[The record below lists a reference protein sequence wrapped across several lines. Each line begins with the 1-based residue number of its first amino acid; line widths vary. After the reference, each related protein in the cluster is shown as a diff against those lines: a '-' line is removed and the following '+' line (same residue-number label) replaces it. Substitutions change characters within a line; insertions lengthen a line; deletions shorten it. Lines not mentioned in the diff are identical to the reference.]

1 MTDQTIGAV
10 ILMLA
15 GACFAPLALHRE
27 PVARAADQELV
38 AYIPPIP
45 TERPTPTP
53 RPTAT
58 PTPSPTPTEAP
69 TATPEPTKA
78 AVMMLT
84 VAPEDAVIVDGEELQ
99 LVYMTCYLPTGNN
112 CADGTPPHPGVCASA
127 PWRIGQDCILYHKNT
142 LEVITRLE
150 CRDTGGH
157 PMLQNGMAI
166 DVFQWTMD
174 DAWEWIGMY
183 GDHVYIKWVPREE

>member
-1 MTDQTIGAV
+1 MTDRTIGAV

-15 GACFAPLALHRE
+15 GACFMPIALHGE
-27 PVARAADQELV
+27 PVEQTAAEVELMAFV
-38 AYIPPIP
+38 
-45 TERPTPTP
+45 PTPTP
-53 RPTAT
+53 TPSPSPTPTAT
-58 PTPSPTPTEAP
+58 PTPTPTEAP
-69 TATPEPTKA
+69 TATPEPTE
-78 AVMMLT
+78 AVMPVVDLPQ
-84 VAPEDAVIVDGEELQ
+84 PETADGLQ

-127 PWRIGQDCILYHKNT
+127 PWRIGQDCILYHKDT

-157 PMLQNGMAI
+157 QMLQNGTAI

-183 GDHVYIKWVPREE
+183 GDHVYIEWVPREE

>member
-1 MTDQTIGAV
+1 MTDRTIGAV

-27 PVARAADQELV
+27 PVAKTADQELV
-38 AYIPPIP
+38 AYIPPTP

-53 RPTAT
+53 SHTAT
-58 PTPSPTPTEAP
+58 PTPTEAP

-78 AVMMLT
+78 AVVMPT

-127 PWRIGQDCILYHKNT
+127 PWRIGQDCILYHKDT

-157 PMLQNGMAI
+157 PMLQAGAAI
-166 DVFQWTMD
+166 DVFQWTMED
-174 DAWEWIGMY
+174 CWAWIGAH
-183 GDHVYIKWVPREE
+183 GTHVYVKWVPRGE

>member
-1 MTDQTIGAV
+1 MTDRTIGAV

-27 PVARAADQELV
+27 PVAKTADQELV
-38 AYIPPIP
+38 AFVP
-45 TERPTPTP
+45 TPTPTPSPSPTPTP
-53 RPTAT
+53 RPTPTET
-58 PTPSPTPTEAP
+58 PTP
-69 TATPEPTKA
+69 TPEPTE
-78 AVMMLT
+78 AVMPVVDLPQ
-84 VAPEDAVIVDGEELQ
+84 PETADGLQ

-127 PWRIGQDCILYHKNT
+127 PWRIGQDCILYHKDT

-157 PMLQNGMAI
+157 PMLQNGTAI
-166 DVFQWTMD
+166 DVFVLDMD
-174 DAWEWIGMY
+174 SAWRWIGMY
-183 GDHVYIKWVPREE
+183 GDHVYIEWVTREE

>member
-1 MTDQTIGAV
+1 MTDRTIGAV

-27 PVARAADQELV
+27 SVAKTADQELV
-38 AYIPPIP
+38 AYIPPTP

-53 RPTAT
+53 EPTKA
-58 PTPSPTPTEAP
+58 PSPTPTEAP
-69 TATPEPTKA
+69 TATPEPTRA
-78 AVMMLT
+78 PDAMPT

-127 PWRIGQDCILYHKNT
+127 PWLIGKDCILYDINT

-157 PMLQNGMAI
+157 PMLQNGTAI
-166 DVFQWTMD
+166 DVFQNTLEDCW
-174 DAWEWIGMY
+174 AWIGAHGTY
-183 GDHVYIKWVPREE
+183 VYVKWVEREE